1 MLNLTMKKYS
11 VLLPLLFLLATLAL
25 PAQAQKKKKKDYLVT
40 ITTDAGTMRLV
51 LFDETPLHKANFI
64 KLAQE
69 KFFDGLLFHRIIEA
83 FMIQGGDPNSRNA
96 KPKEALGNGSV
107 GYKIPAEIRPDFFH
121 QKGALG
127 AARDNNPLKESS
139 GCQFYI
145 VQGRPMVG
153 AELDRQLARVTE
165 KESTPRKP
173 TEAQKKTYQTLG
185 GSPHLDGG
193 YTVFGQVIDGLS
205 VIDSIAARPRDARD
219 RPLKD
224 VSMQVSVESMR
235 KKKITKKYGYS
246 FE

>member
-1 MLNLTMKKYS
+1 MKKHS
-11 VLLPLLFLLATLAL
+11 VFILPLFMLVVLVS
-25 PAQAQKKKKKDYLVT
+25 PVQAQKKKKKDYLVT
-40 ITTDAGTMRLV
+40 ITTEAGPMRIV

-64 KLAQE
+64 KLTQE
-69 KFFDGLLFHRIIEA
+69 KFFDGLLFHRIIDN

-107 GYKIPAEIRPDFFH
+107 GYKIPAEIKPNLFH

-127 AARDNNPLKESS
+127 AARDNNPQKESS

-145 VQGRPMVG
+145 VEGRPMTG
-153 AELDRQLARVTE
+153 ADLDQQLARVINE
-165 KESTPRKP
+165 NSTPRKP
-173 TEAQKKTYQTLG
+173 TEAQKKVYQSQG
-185 GSPHLDGG
+185 GTPHLDGN
-193 YTVFGQVIDGLS
+193 YTVFGQVIDGLA

-219 RPLKD
+219 RPVND
-224 VSMQVSVESMR
+224 IAMQVSVEPMR